1 MSYNNFARVSADARD
16 MMESAQNQ
24 ADIYASKINDYHS
37 QIDSYKSRI
46 QNEGLDNVARSVGTE
61 MGIQM
66 GKRVGSQV
74 MNFARKK
81 IAKRM
86 GMSPQ
91 QISDAM
97 KSRGPQSLGA
107 KIKERMTEI
116 TKNISDRKDKA
127 FDDAKASR
135 LSRNAA
141 REGRSAASSTREGR
155 LDDLFGRG
163 TAQSVRDTQEEAA
176 KTGKNVAETT
186 KEQFK
191 ERSRDLKVES
201 DREVASLEEER
212 AARGV
217 GEGAETG
224 GADAL
229 EEVARPIANAVEKA
243 APRPGEP
250 GWKMPTQEEYEALV
264 TKMRKTG
271 SDSLNANA
279 EAGDLSGVLESQS
292 HSMRVVNDR
301 YRPQGEASARAE
313 PTAGEGASGERGM
326 GEEASEQLARDGS
339 QVGSSAIESRS
350 IGLTDTELATRNSLA
365 PARLRKGRGEAED
378 FSQEEWNVAKSTER
392 NVRGA
397 RRQGASIEELDSMRP
412 TEGTLTPLNLDAAQ
426 IGHDSAMNSIRYQE
440 ETDNMM
446 KQPRKVPTEDGSA
459 TTGLGSDSARSIDA
473 ATKSEVDGPTRATT
487 GGDDFNDGN
496 AYEGAAEDW
505 GAGFDLKASATK
517 EAESGEGMG
526 GGGMGGGRNPW
537 SRQVVDEDVAGPK
550 VNYGTLERDGGVD
563 AGGREFAPKPEM
575 IRAQDYE
582 RPEEDWTLGKPDAAV
597 PYTPNRSTQVSE
609 GIEDA
614 IQRESNLTRGTPRTI
629 GRGYA
634 GVEEEGVEALDSAKQ
649 LGAGGIGEQ
658 GGNLLKDL
666 LNPNVGA
673 LGKVSGGAAGEM
685 EAGAENLA
693 RGTAGETLAAGED
706 ATGIGAGL
714 GAVTGL
720 ISSAMDV
727 YGAVQMGVA
736 GFDELKDS
744 MGMRDK
750 WNLPEF
756 LGGEGAAA
764 ALPTKPLD
772 MLKAHVG
779 DMAVSMDSSLMRPAG
794 GGSW

>member
-97 KSRGPQSLGA
+97 KARGPQSLGA

-116 TKNISDRKDKA
+116 NKNISDRKDQA
-127 FDDAKASR
+127 FDAAKEAR

-141 REGRSAASSTREGR
+141 REGRGAASATREGR
-155 LDDLFGRG
+155 LDDLFGKG
-163 TAQSVRDTQEEAA
+163 TPDSVRDDTEEAA
-176 KTGKNVAETT
+176 KTGKDVAETT

-191 ERSRDLKVES
+191 EKSRDLKVQG
-201 DREVASLEEER
+201 DREEASLEEDR
-212 AARGV
+212 AARSV
-217 GEGAETG
+217 GEGAETV
-224 GADAL
+224 GADAV
-229 EEVARPIANAVEKA
+229 EEAARPVTDAVEEGITVGGRFFK
-243 APRPGEP
+243 
-250 GWKMPTQEEYEALV
+250 KPTESYTTSEYDALV
-264 TKMRKTG
+264 SKMR
-271 SDSLNANA
+271 S
-279 EAGDLSGVLESQS
+279 SGAAMNEMDARREEQI
-292 HSMRVVNDR
+292 
-301 YRPQGEASARAE
+301 GSARAE
-313 PTAGEGASGERGM
+313 PTAREGASGERAVS
-326 GEEASEQLARDGS
+326 EEATEQLARDGS
-339 QVGSSAIESRS
+339 SAGGTARS
-350 IGLTDTELATRNSLA
+350 IGLSDTELATRNSLA
-365 PARLRKGRGEAED
+365 PGRLRKGRGEMED
-378 FSQEEWNVAKSTER
+378 FSQEEWNVAKATER
-392 NVRGA
+392 SRFAA
-397 RRQGASIEELDSMRP
+397 RRQGATVEELDSMRP

-426 IGHDSAMNSIRYQE
+426 IGHDSAMRSIRYQE

-446 KQPRKVPTEDGSA
+446 KQPRKVPTEDESA

-473 ATKSEVDGPTRATT
+473 ATKSEGDGPTRPTR
-487 GGDDFNDGN
+487 GGDDFDDGN
-496 AYEGAAEDW
+496 AYEADADDW
-505 GAGFDLKASATK
+505 GAGFDLKAAATK
-517 EAESGEGMG
+517 EVEGEGMG
-526 GGGMGGGRNPW
+526 GGGMGGGANPW
-537 SRQVVDEDVAGPK
+537 RRRVADEGGAGPK

-563 AGGREFAPKPEM
+563 AAGREFAPNPEM
-575 IRAQDYE
+575 IRMQDYE
-582 RPEEDWTLGKPDAAV
+582 RPEEEWKLGIPDKRV
-597 PYTPNRSTQVSE
+597 PYTPSRSTQVSE

-614 IQRESNLTRGTPRTI
+614 IQREGNLVRGTPRTV
-629 GRGYA
+629 GGGA
-634 GVEEEGVEALDSAKQ
+634 GVEDAGIEALDSAKQ
-649 LGAGGIGEQ
+649 LGAGGLGEQ
-658 GGNLLKDL
+658 GGNLLKDIF
-666 LNPNVGA
+666 NPAVGA
-673 LGKVSGGAAGEM
+673 LGKRGGGAVAEMAEGE
-685 EAGAENLA
+685 ANLA

-720 ISSAMDV
+720 VSSAMDI
-727 YGAVQMGVA
+727 YGAAQMGVA
-736 GFDELKDS
+736 AFDEIKDS

-764 ALPTKPLD
+764 AMPTKPLD
-772 MLKAHVG
+772 MLKSQVG
-779 DMAVSMDSSLMRPAG
+779 DMAVNMDSSLMRPAG